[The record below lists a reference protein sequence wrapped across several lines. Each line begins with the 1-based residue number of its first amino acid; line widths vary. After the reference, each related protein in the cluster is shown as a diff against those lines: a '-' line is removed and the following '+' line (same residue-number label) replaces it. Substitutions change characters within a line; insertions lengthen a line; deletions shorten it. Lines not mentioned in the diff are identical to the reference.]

1 MVSAM
6 LIGFAAKAAIL
17 LSPRFGW
24 RGSRIVFDRHLSALA
39 IGQNIRLRPLAALR
53 GFAAIAARTME
64 SAAHFFCR
72 PAFFADTPG
81 VIR

>member
-6 LIGFAAKAAIL
+6 LFGFAAKAAIL
-17 LSPRFGW
+17 LSLGFR
-24 RGSRIVFDRHLSALA
+24 RRCSRIVFNRDLSALA
-39 IGQNIRLRPLAALR
+39 IGQNISLRPLAALR
-53 GFAAIAARTME
+53 SSAAIAARTME
-64 SAAHFFCR
+64 STAHFFCR